1 VIFLFVRPD
10 AGFMSSAPR
19 GLSRSDG
26 FLAVNSGKKTNS
38 AELAGPHFPPSAVK
52 TVLQVT
58 AILCFFFSL
67 GPAAGAQDSILYSY
81 QRNFMRASLST
92 KVGVLLDAATDERAS
107 EFIGRLYEDALVFS
121 LQNAE
126 ILRGDSDLNNLT
138 VIAARGAGNS
148 GHTQSIDTLWKIFTS
163 FRDSQARIAA
173 LDALAILGKGNSHV
187 SENLNQFLANQNSLY
202 RSGMDIDMSTIS
214 ACINALGALGEESSF
229 PVLFAVLT
237 SGYPEAVT
245 AQAVLALEGL
255 PVDLAGS
262 LTEILRKN
270 PPVEKLAVFRAA
282 VSSSRMDDAE
292 KGAFAQTAL
301 EIGME
306 ESFPAG
312 YESALT
318 SLCTLAIRTLTDLKW
333 TGADTTVLQY
343 FYRVQGE
350 YQENKINRHRDRL
363 LEVIS
368 CLSAMNSPNGAQAL
382 SLELGYLNS
391 QFERAK
397 KDGTFNENDE
407 ALVLGVIKALGEMR
421 NKIAFDNLHY
431 VAYLDYSES
440 VKAASREALNNLK
453 W

>member
-1 VIFLFVRPD
+1 ML
-10 AGFMSSAPR
+10 
-19 GLSRSDG
+19 
-26 FLAVNSGKKTNS
+26 
-38 AELAGPHFPPSAVK
+38 
-52 TVLQVT
+52 
-58 AILCFFFSL
+58 
-67 GPAAGAQDSILYSY
+67 
-81 QRNFMRASLST
+81 ASLST

-107 EFIGRLYEDALVFS
+107 EFIGQLYEDALVFS

-126 ILRGDSDLNNLT
+126 ILRGDPDLNNLA

-148 GHTQSIDTLWKIFTS
+148 AHTRSVDTLWKIFTG

-173 LDALAILGKGNSHV
+173 LDALAILGKGNSPL

-202 RSGMDIDMSTIS
+202 RSGMDVDMSILS
-214 ACINALGALGEESSF
+214 ACINALGILGEESSF
-229 PVLFAVLT
+229 PVLFAALT
-237 SGYPEAVT
+237 SGYPEPVAART
-245 AQAVLALEGL
+245 VLALESL
-255 PVDLAGS
+255 PVDFPGN

-282 VSSSRMDDAE
+282 ISSSRMSDVE

-306 ESFPAG
+306 ESFPAN

-318 SLCTLAIRTLTDLKW
+318 TLCTLAIRALTDLKW
-333 TGADTTVLQY
+333 AGADTAVLQY

-350 YQENKINRHRDRL
+350 YQENKISRERDRL
-363 LEVIS
+363 LEVIV
-368 CLSAMNSPNGAQAL
+368 CLSAMNSPDAAQAL

-397 KDGTFNENDE
+397 RDGTFSENDA
-407 ALVLGVIKALGEMR
+407 ALVLGVIRALGEIR
-421 NKIAFDNLHY
+421 DKIAFDNLHY
-431 VAYLDYSES
+431 VAYLDYPENI
-440 VKAASREALNNLK
+440 KAAAREAMNNLK